1 MSVEQR
7 KAVYLVQGQKIIY
20 SKKDSYSG
28 SLLTNTLGVYEFEFR
43 TDSEWTEFDKVA
55 LYLQATGVQPIY
67 IELTDTAIATCT
79 TGADGNKIYKVP
91 VPEQMLTK
99 AGQLTVGL
107 IGYYSNQDDFRFPT
121 NTDSSYRIAAS
132 VQPLDGK
139 QYPQYISIMEQI
151 LLRLYKGQGG
161 STEDLTE
168 LRRQIAQLN
177 QLLVQ
182 DGDGTQFLGNDG
194 KYHTVTAAG
203 TGGVGPQG
211 PAGPAGPQGPQGPQG
226 EAGPQG
232 PQGPQGPKGDAAPA
246 EIVREEI
253 NKAIADGTISNY
265 DDTEIRG
272 RIDEVYLSLTGAV
285 ESFVNYTDLISA
297 VENEN
302 GKIIKGR
309 LGKKAITIDG
319 NNKLYVFYLDNGGE
333 FIVNNLSSDHYNP
346 SRCYAAFASTDIENE
361 ANFDLDNSQKTQGK
375 DITISTETTLVF
387 PATVK
392 CVVFAKSNSDNTPLM
407 IKKKVKINSK
417 DSIVEK
423 CKYIDDWIRF
433 NNTTNVI
440 NGFDQSRVFDFDD
453 MSIRARFF
461 TELDSQ
467 LNKFRTSASKTVFW
481 SPSNGNDS
489 KDGLSEA
496 NAVKTFDTAISK
508 LQNGDTLLIERGSV
522 ITNVCSFPA
531 LKGITVGAYGNKQL
545 PNPLFNNFVE
555 VSSSDLSKVSGYT
568 NVYKFNKYFDGSTD
582 KNITNIQVL
591 VDGIRKD
598 KHGTYT
604 GFPTVSSKY
613 ETNLTDALTK
623 IDTQGG
629 ACFTG
634 YLNGNGWTSGNYDV
648 YIAITD
654 SPSTHKIEVTNL
666 TASSLIDSY
675 KLESSLFKD
684 IDLRGPAGKD
694 GWNVG
699 KDTYL
704 IGCNIYDN
712 CHHGFL
718 AYTGFERLYKCK
730 VESKNGACGFQF
742 HYYGNSIESCLNKD
756 NIYIECSAI
765 SSQSITPATGFG
777 GHMGGNDGIV
787 FDSNYY
793 LNCYAEGCGCIING
807 ANIRKYY
814 IKDLKFKDCKYL
826 FDTNSEVIASNL
838 RGTLSS
844 SSKQTII
851 GQDST
856 GKISVNDAVIYLTAR
871 DGIGGF
877 AFVEDQTISKVVDAT
892 FKNCILVVKK
902 PSKSTNNPAQTT
914 MAFKIVNGDK
924 YVFEDCLL
932 AVENKVNNN
941 IQTVFRDSDTAR
953 DCTFKNCIWFGV
965 DEETG
970 DKYINN
976 TFVKDIDKI
985 TTSDYMNRT
994 MYLDNGVIKR
1004 VSL

>member
-1 MSVEQR
+1 MSLEQR
-7 KAVYLVQGQKIIY
+7 RAVYNVDGQALTFVKAESYKGPLLV
-20 SKKDSYSG
+20 
-28 SLLTNTLGVYEFEFR
+28 NTFGAYTLELRFSR
-43 TDSEWTEFDKVA
+43 EWKEFDRIA
-55 LYLQATGVQPIY
+55 LYLQAAGAAGITLD
-67 IELTDTAIATCT
+67 LTDPLNAQKLSETDTQV
-79 TGADGNKIYKVP
+79 IYLVNVP
-91 VPEQMLTK
+91 SQILK
-99 AGQLTVGL
+99 SIGQITVGVT
-107 IGYYSNQDDFRFPT
+107 GYKSNDTSFRFPT
-121 NTDSSYRIAAS
+121 TLDSSFKVTQSTPNMEAE
-132 VQPLDGK
+132 VL
-139 QYPQYISIMEQI
+139 PQQVSAVEKIFLQLYAQLGADVSQEQI
-151 LLRLYKGQGG
+151 Q
-161 STEDLTE
+161 
-168 LRRQIAQLN
+168 
-177 QLLVQ
+177 
-182 DGDGTQFLGNDG
+182 
-194 KYHTVTAAG
+194 AA
-203 TGGVGPQG
+203 V
-211 PAGPAGPQGPQGPQG
+211 
-226 EAGPQG
+226 
-232 PQGPQGPKGDAAPA
+232 
-246 EIVREEI
+246 
-253 NKAIADGTISNY
+253 NKAIADGLIKSY

-272 RIDEVYLSLTGAV
+272 LVDEVYLTVTGAV
-285 ESFVNYTDLISA
+285 ESFVNYTELISQ

-302 GKIIKGR
+302 GKITKGR
-309 LGKKAITIDG
+309 LGKKAITVDG
-319 NNKLYVFYLDNGGE
+319 NNKLYIFYLKNGGE
-333 FIVNNLSSDHYNP
+333 FIVNNLSSDHYNA
-346 SRCYAAFASTDIENE
+346 SRCYAAFTSTDIENE
-361 ANFDLDNSQKTQGK
+361 ANFDAANSPKTPGT
-375 DITISTETTLVF
+375 DVTISTETTLVF
-387 PATVK
+387 PPTVK
-392 CVVFAKSNSDNTPLM
+392 CVVFAKSNSDSTPLI
-407 IKKKVKINSK
+407 IKKKTKINSK
-417 DSIVEK
+417 DSLIEK
-423 CKYIDDWIRF
+423 SKYIDDWIRF

-467 LNKFRTSASKTVFW
+467 LNKFRTSSSKTVFW
-481 SPSNGNDS
+481 SPSNGDDS
-489 KDGLSEA
+489 KDGLSET
-496 NAVKTFDTAISK
+496 NAVKTFSTAITK
-508 LQNGDTLLIERGSV
+508 IQDGDTLLIERGSV
-522 ITNVCSFPA
+522 ITNVCSFPK

-545 PNPLFNNFVE
+545 PNPLFNNMVK
-555 VSSSDLSKVSGYT
+555 VPSSDLTKVSGYT
-568 NVYKFNKYFDGSTD
+568 NVYKFNKYFDGSTN

-598 KHGTYT
+598 KLSVST
-604 GFPTVSSKY
+604 GYPNVSSKY

-634 YLNGNGWTSGNYDV
+634 YLSGDGWTSGNYDV

-654 SPSTHKIEVTNL
+654 SPSNHTIEVTNL

-718 AYTGFERLYKCK
+718 ALTGFERLYECK
-730 VESKNGACGFQF
+730 VESRNGAYGYQF

-765 SSQSITPATGFG
+765 SSKSFPYAAGFA
-777 GHMGGNDGIV
+777 GHMMANDGIV

-793 LNCYAEGCGCIING
+793 LNCYVEGCGCIING

-814 IKDLKFKDCKYL
+814 IKDLKFKDCRYL
-826 FDTNSEVIASNL
+826 FNTNSEVIATNL
-838 RGTLSS
+838 RGTLTS

-851 GQDST
+851 DQNST

-902 PSKSTNNPAQTT
+902 PSKSTSNPAHTT

-970 DKYINN
+970 DKYINT

-985 TTSDYMNRT
+985 TTAEYMNRT